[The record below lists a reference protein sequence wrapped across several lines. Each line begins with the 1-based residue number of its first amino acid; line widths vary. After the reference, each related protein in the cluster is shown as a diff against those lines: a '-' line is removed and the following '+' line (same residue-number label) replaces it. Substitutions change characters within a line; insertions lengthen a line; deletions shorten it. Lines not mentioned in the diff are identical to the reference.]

1 MWRKDHLLDTIMRD
15 RVLVTLKDGQTFRGL
30 FDGAD
35 SNHLTL
41 IDAEYLKTDGVTKV
55 DGRVFLPRDHVA
67 YMQRP

>member
-15 RVLVTLKDGQTFRGL
+15 RVLVTLKDGQTFHGL

-35 SNHLTL
+35 QNHLTL
-41 IDAEYLKTDGVTKV
+41 IDAEYLKADGVTKV

>member
-35 SNHLTL
+35 ANHLTL

-67 YMQRP
+67 YLQRP